1 MVEYFKVPC
10 GLTDRISKPSS
21 KKASS
26 LAPISKVCSI
36 FSGHLKWCFSSLFC
50 QRQNP
55 FLSQYKTLIIVRPR
69 LQKTKK
75 WPEKRARRRVS
86 STKIDRVLI
95 ALRMSVLPG
104 ARKTRK
110 FAGKVIIA
118 TPKFAQL
125 AQNLPRRP
133 PYRSQGESDHL
144 RGKAVGAGLRAKRTA
159 IKSREGATR
168 PRQACSKGGR
178 FFFSNGES
186 FLC

>member
-1 MVEYFKVPC
+1 MVEYFKASC

-55 FLSQYKTLIIVRPR
+55 FLSQYKTLTIVRPR

-75 WPEKRARRRVS
+75 CPERGFRRRVS

-104 ARKTRK
+104 AKKTRK
-110 FAGKVIIA
+110 FAGKLIIA
-118 TPKFAQL
+118 TPKSAQL
-125 AQNLPRRP
+125 AQNLLRRIP
-133 PYRSQGESDHL
+133 CRSRYESDHL
-144 RGKAVGAGLRAKRTA
+144 QGKAVN
-159 IKSREGATR
+159 
-168 PRQACSKGGR
+168 QGR
-178 FFFSNGES
+178 MA
-186 FLC
+186 

>member
-1 MVEYFKVPC
+1 MC
-10 GLTDRISKPSS
+10 L
-21 KKASS
+21 
-26 LAPISKVCSI
+26 
-36 FSGHLKWCFSSLFC
+36 SSLFC

-55 FLSQYKTLIIVRPR
+55 VLPQYKTLTIVLFR

-75 WPEKRARRRVS
+75 WPESGLRRRVS

-118 TPKFAQL
+118 TVKSAQL
-125 AQNLPRRP
+125 AQSLPSQI
-133 PYRSQGESDHL
+133 PYRFRYGSAHLQVKAAGPGLGAKMVTGKCLQCEAPPTQSYNQGYL
-144 RGKAVGAGLRAKRTA
+144 
-159 IKSREGATR
+159 
-168 PRQACSKGGR
+168 

-186 FLC
+186 SLC